1 MVLADQFAVG
11 TLDIRWS
18 SVWRHTECDIGI
30 GEPILGR
37 PARRTTRSTTGC
49 CSQQRFELRNVS
61 LGQPQPACNTN
72 QHGVFRWVDLSIR
85 RHRHALQL
93 QKELNERRS
102 PATDCRKSIHCGIK
116 IKIWLLPFAE
126 RGFGQTALFVIEAQH
141 AEDLLNG
148 IDLVACNDAIRF
160 AESTHY
166 SKDRSHQL
174 CLRNAQPADNSP
186 LQRFAGEIADNSTH
200 EEPYWATCEQ
210 TDDCADE
217 CNCHS

>member
-1 MVLADQFAVG
+1 MVLADKFAVG
-11 TLDIRWS
+11 TLDIRWRG
-18 SVWRHTECDIGI
+18 VRRHTECDIGV
-30 GEPILGR
+30 GEPILRR
-37 PARRTTRSTTGC
+37 PARRTSCGTTRC
-49 CSQQRFELRNVS
+49 CAQQRFELSNVS
-61 LGQPQPACNTN
+61 LSQSQPACNTN
-72 QHGVFRWVDLSIR
+72 QHGVFRRVDSSIS

-93 QKELNERRS
+93 QKKLNERRT

-116 IKIWLLPFAE
+116 IKIRLLPFAE

-148 IDLVACNDAIRF
+148 IDLVACNDVIRF
-160 AESTHY
+160 AESTHD

-200 EEPYWATCEQ
+200 KEPYWAPCEQ
-210 TDDCADE
+210 TDECADE
-217 CNCHS
+217 CKCHS